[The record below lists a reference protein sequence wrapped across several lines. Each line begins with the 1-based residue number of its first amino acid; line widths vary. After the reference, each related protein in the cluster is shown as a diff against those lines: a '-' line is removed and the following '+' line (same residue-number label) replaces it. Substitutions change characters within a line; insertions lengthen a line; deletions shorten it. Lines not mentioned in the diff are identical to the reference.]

1 MGDARWDERLTPV
14 MDKAVVYLANSDMES
29 LLDKLLALRL
39 ITRNQYYE
47 LLGKLSLR
55 SKSKESVARD
65 VFMILSRR
73 AAPSYGH
80 FVDVLDEVDGADD
93 LQRCLLGTL
102 PPTPNYV
109 SMGTS
114 RPTEMDE
121 EIGVSSHDVVG
132 SEATRNEREDEDFA
146 APELLNSVDSTETAS
161 SNSIPVLVA
170 ELTKK
175 GVLYLDYDHLRKA
188 TNDFKHLSVEEGG
201 TFVRSDIYY
210 DAFNAELD
218 VGGQR
223 KKVCIKKLK
232 LPFED
237 GLSEGLRQQ
246 QVLERIKT
254 YLELLPPSHENIVE
268 LLGVSTDGKDVCLV
282 HEDMCGGVLAEAILG
297 ASEPILLRTLL
308 VVCFV
313 FNLRCHDKI
322 MLFI

>member
-161 SNSIPVLVA
+161 LQNSIHALVD
-170 ELTKK
+170 ELASKD
-175 GVLYLDYDHLRKA
+175 VHELDYDHLRKA

-282 HEDMCGGVLAEAILG
+282 HEDMCGGVLAEA
-297 ASEPILLRTLL
+297 
-308 VVCFV
+308 VCCV
-313 FNLRCHDKI
+313 FNLCVVLIKSCRYWEPLS
-322 MLFI
+322 LFFSGRYW

>member
-1 MGDARWDERLTPV
+1 MGDALWNERFTPV

-29 LLDKLLALRL
+29 LLDKLAALRL
-39 ITRNQYYE
+39 LTESQYYE
-47 LLGKLSLR
+47 LLGRFQSKLEKSAARDLFKILR
-55 SKSKESVARD
+55 SRP
-65 VFMILSRR
+65 
-73 AAPSYGH
+73 APSFDR
-80 FVDVLDEVDGADD
+80 FVGILDEVDGADD
-93 LQRCLLGTL
+93 LKRCLLGTR
-102 PPTPNYV
+102 PATPKYV
-109 SMGTS
+109 SMVTS

-161 SNSIPVLVA
+161 LQNSIHALVD
-170 ELTKK
+170 ELASKD
-175 GVLYLDYDHLRKA
+175 VHELDYDHLRKA